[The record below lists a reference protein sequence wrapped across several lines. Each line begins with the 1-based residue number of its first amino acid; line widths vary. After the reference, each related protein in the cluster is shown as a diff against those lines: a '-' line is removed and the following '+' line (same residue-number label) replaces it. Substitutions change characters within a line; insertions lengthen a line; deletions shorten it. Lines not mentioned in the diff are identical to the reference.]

1 MRRASASRE
10 RKTDFFKN
18 LTVTFLALTLLLP
31 GFSVPFSQAATSSSK
46 KLVSGFEKEI
56 KKRESAI
63 TLSKANSDNGK
74 QQNGLNYVAEL
85 KDIENVYL
93 KALSDIQAN
102 LQTKLDE
109 SNKALAEAKLKWD
122 QVNKIKLTTGF
133 FGSDLSRINNVLEC
147 IPPYSDGSS
156 PFQLVKRNCA
166 NNGGF
171 PVPGDRIP
179 TNPLSTYGGA
189 DWQKDDVTTI
199 NFVNANNSYLSDGI
213 KFGFV
218 VPFNPA
224 EFEATRQKIAKAQ
237 SDIEKYSKDISTAKK
252 SAEDNRFWQRLK
264 AEEKK
269 VIADNEFEDVF
280 EKDLAT
286 FSDEISTLKY
296 GLKAAKRAAK
306 QGGNLKAAF
315 TTALQFA
322 YNVKGLDE
330 LASSPISYIDSL
342 KSLRNI
348 VEITKLSEE
357 ADLVDIRYTNSRAAR
372 INKLCGNVFIKDRK
386 FKDLN
391 YQSMLIYSKYVM
403 S

>member
-1 MRRASASRE
+1 MRFAFAPDL
-10 RKTDFFKN
+10 RKADAFKS
-18 LTVTFLALTLLLP
+18 LSVVFLALALLLAGVSIP
-31 GFSVPFSQAATSSSK
+31 PSEAVSSSSK
-46 KLVSGFEKEI
+46 KLISGFEKEI
-56 KKRESAI
+56 KNRESAI
-63 TLSKANSDNGK
+63 ALSEANSDKGK
-74 QQNGLNYVAEL
+74 EQNRLNYVGEL
-85 KDIENVYL
+85 KDIENVYAKTL
-93 KALSDIQAN
+93 LDIQSN

-109 SNKALAEAKLKWD
+109 SNKALGEAKIKWD
-122 QVNKIKLTTGF
+122 QVNKVKLTTGF

-156 PFQLVKRNCA
+156 PFQLVKRYCA

-218 VPFNPA
+218 VPFNPT

-237 SDIEKYSKDISTAKK
+237 SDIDMYSKDISAAKK
-252 SAEDNRFWQRLK
+252 NAEDNRFWQRSK
-264 AEEKK
+264 AEERK

-330 LASSPISYIDSL
+330 LASSPLSYIDSL

-357 ADLVDIRYTNSRAAR
+357 ADLVDVRYTQSGAAK
-372 INKLCGNVFIKDRK
+372 INKLCGKVFIKDRK
-386 FKDLN
+386 FKDLY
-391 YQSMLIYSKYVM
+391 YQAMLIYSKYVVG
-403 S
+403 